1 MPKEK
6 DCTKLIPRIYKKNAE
21 NIMLFTFV
29 NAQRQIVPTVTLE
42 QAIWNYFR
50 FTGIDDWDME
60 SARITFHQIQKEYY
74 EDLRSE
80 TTA

>member
-1 MPKEK
+1 MPKGKE
-6 DCTKLIPRIYKKNAE
+6 CTKLIPRIYKINAE
-21 NIMLFTFV
+21 NLMLFTFV

-60 SARITFHQIQKEYY
+60 AARIQYHRIQKDYF
-74 EDLRSE
+74 EDCRE
-80 TTA
+80 NT